1 MNQHNEIKFF
11 TREFFILIG
20 IVVGTPILTFILAMF
35 FGYYEMGLGLF
46 GAILGASIALIGS
59 YYTNYNN
66 KKIFEEEKNL
76 SKNLLHDEINME
88 KQRDSVISIN
98 KKLTK
103 IISNSEMFKKTM
115 ILSEFNTLDE
125 VILSFILFEKNI
137 WYEEYYTYGENYFE
151 YVICDIGEDI
161 YNLFKEEIMN
171 FDGIIYLPQV
181 LREEIVYWAN
191 NYSVVIGT
199 KKDLKDNSPYI
210 RFGEDHYYP
219 IDMNYKALYTDLKII
234 CAIVWRDTNYF
245 LLNNIELTTRDEISN
260 LFEDDLNEEFLIQ
273 YCIFNNFEDDDI
285 GLKVD
290 FTIGKNLV
298 KEDIFKTLFGK
309 LYVVF
314 KNRE

>member
-1 MNQHNEIKFF
+1 
-11 TREFFILIG
+11 
-20 IVVGTPILTFILAMF
+20 
-35 FGYYEMGLGLF
+35 
-46 GAILGASIALIGS
+46 
-59 YYTNYNN
+59 
-66 KKIFEEEKNL
+66 
-76 SKNLLHDEINME
+76 
-88 KQRDSVISIN
+88 
-98 KKLTK
+98 
-103 IISNSEMFKKTM
+103 MFKKTM

-137 WYEEYYTYGENYFE
+137 WYEEYYKYGENYFE

-245 LLNNIELTTRDEISN
+245 LLNNIELTTRDEITN

-273 YCIFNNFEDDDI
+273 YCIFNDFEDDDI

-298 KEDIFKTLFGK
+298 REDIFKTLFGK